1 MGFGLEQSPELIL
14 RCYENVSEVLNK
26 WNKQEEATFFKYLNM
41 METEIKKIFISG
53 IKGIKTVKT
62 SKRIFLSGDAKEE
75 LSKKRKELCEYI
87 VFEAEGSNLR
97 EVLSHPKVNPIK
109 SYCNDISE
117 IYNVLG
123 IEAAR
128 SAFIN

>member
-1 MGFGLEQSPELIL
+1 M
-14 RCYENVSEVLNK
+14 
-26 WNKQEEATFFKYLNM
+26 EA
-41 METEIKKIFISG
+41 EIKKIFISG

-62 SKRIFLSGDAKEE
+62 SKRVMLSGDAKDE
-75 LSKKRKELCEYI
+75 LSKKRKEQCEYI
-87 VFEAEGSNLR
+87 VFEAEGTNLR

-128 SAFIN
+128 SAFINEFK